1 MDVDEF
7 LKDVE
12 IAELLASYD
21 EAARELLNVAALD
34 GHFDGWSPNDLVWP
48 QSTGIDVGGLER
60 RRTLISHIYDGIP
73 SRRDRRLH
81 ESYLRFAALVEPY
94 HQANRNYLDVLEQFE
109 QQGAGSAAEFLQLYQ
124 VVYLEALGRDEPY
137 CLDAGEAALVN
148 LKVARVPLSH
158 AQGVA
163 GKLKEST
170 EATDPRWEG
179 EYGHLVDGQKVD
191 ASLRSILSQIADR
204 VVDFM
209 AAGEHLAIRYNTF
222 SNFIWFGI
230 SVWKS
235 VSEIECLAAR
245 LEGHLRPRWHEKMVK
260 YVRLAQGLLLKFLQA
275 HSEDPAQI
283 RPKDYWY
290 GQEYSYL
297 TRDMI
302 DLTLK
307 LIEGANAL
315 RRRARG
321 SNLELDEIEVPVLLR
336 NQFSG
341 RFVEHGHVG
350 RQRSIGSWRRRGR
363 LLRWAALTRRN
374 ARGSLELEAA
384 NLAEPERLQAAWKMS
399 LEWGRKTLELFEIEV
414 DVSVDPRFEALAKA
428 LHLGRDH
435 RKVVFFPTHQSV
447 LDHPVMYSVMQSSQL
462 LKAMGWEQPRPC
474 ALLAR
479 AGLTSPATLLR
490 VGSKELSLLGIGA
503 DTADHLLEQVHGYVI
518 LRRSGD
524 TGNPTREFA
533 KLLEKRPGVVYGA
546 GTTSAFELQCL
557 PIQHALFAQLPSDT
571 LFIPV
576 IFRGIHGLWP
586 KCPAGN
592 LNISPGK
599 VGGNRL
605 SAHAGRNNPLAAKTF
620 PTYAARAGY
629 PLSSG
634 PYRQPAQS
642 RPPGIDG
649 LAALAGM

>member
-1 MDVDEF
+1 MNVDRI
-7 LKDVE
+7 LKDVD
-12 IAELLASYD
+12 ISELLASYD
-21 EAARELLNVAALD
+21 EAARQLLNVAALD
-34 GHFDGWSPNDLVWP
+34 GHFEGWSPDDLAWP
-48 QSTGIDVGGLER
+48 QSAGIDVDGLER
-60 RRTLISHIYDGIP
+60 RRTLISHIYGGIP
-73 SRRDRRLH
+73 SRRDHRLH
-81 ESYLRFAALVEPY
+81 ESFSRFAALVEPY
-94 HQANRNYLDVLEQFE
+94 HEANRNYLDVLGQFE
-109 QQGAGSAAEFLQLYQ
+109 QRGVGSAADFLQLYQ
-124 VVYLEALGRDEPY
+124 AVYLEALGRDEPY
-137 CLDAGEAALVN
+137 SLDAGEAALVN

-163 GKLKEST
+163 GRLKESP
-170 EATDPRWEG
+170 EAFDPRWEA
-179 EYGHLVDGQKVD
+179 EYGHLVDGERMD
-191 ASLRSILSQIADR
+191 ATLRSILSRIAER

-230 SVWKS
+230 SVWKT
-235 VSEIECLAAR
+235 VSEIEHLVAR
-245 LEGHLRPRWHEKMVK
+245 VEGHVRAQWREKLEK

-321 SNLELDEIEVPVLLR
+321 SNLHLDEIEVPVLLR

-341 RFVEHGHVG
+341 RFVEYGHVG
-350 RQRSIGSWRRRGR
+350 RRRSIGSWRRRGR
-363 LLRWAALTRRN
+363 LLRWAALTRQN

-384 NLAEPERLQAAWKMS
+384 DLTESERLQAAWNMS

-414 DVSVDPRFEALAKA
+414 DVSVDPRFTALAEA

-435 RKVVFFPTHQSV
+435 RKVVFFPTHQSI
-447 LDHPVMYSVMQSSQL
+447 LDHPVMYSVMQSSEL
-462 LKAMGWEQPRPC
+462 LQAMGWEQPQPC

-479 AGLTSPATLLR
+479 SGLTSPATLFR
-490 VGSKELSLLGIGA
+490 VGSKECSLLGIGA

-599 VGGNRL
+599 VEVIVCPPMLGETTLLPRKRSLRTQLEPATLFQAVHIANL
-605 SAHAGRNNPLAAKTF
+605 LNPDL
-620 PTYAARAGY
+620 
-629 PLSSG
+629 
-634 PYRQPAQS
+634 PA
-642 RPPGIDG
+642 
-649 LAALAGM
+649 

>member
-1 MDVDEF
+1 MDVDRF
-7 LKDVE
+7 LKDID
-12 IAELLASYD
+12 IAGLLASYD
-21 EAARELLNVAALD
+21 EAARELLRAAALD
-34 GHFDGWSPNDLVWP
+34 GHFEGWSPENLVWP
-48 QSTGIDVGGLER
+48 QSAGIDVDGLQR
-60 RRTLISHIYDGIP
+60 RRSLIARVYDGVP
-73 SRRDRRLH
+73 GRRDHRLH
-81 ESYLRFAALVEPY
+81 ESYLRFDAFVDPY
-94 HQANRNYLDVLEQFE
+94 HEANRNYLDVLEQF
-109 QQGAGSAAEFLQLYQ
+109 QQRGAGSAVEFLQLYQ
-124 VVYLEALGRDEPY
+124 AVYLEALGRDEPY
-137 CLDAGEAALVN
+137 SLDAGEAALVN

-158 AQGVA
+158 AQEVA
-163 GKLKEST
+163 AKLKEST
-170 EATDPRWEG
+170 AAADPRWET
-179 EYGHLVDGQKVD
+179 EYRHLVDGRQVD
-191 ASLRSILSQIADR
+191 APLRSVLSRIAER

-230 SVWKS
+230 SIWKT
-235 VSEIECLAAR
+235 VSDVEYLAVR
-245 LEGHLRPRWHEKMVK
+245 LEGRVRRKRREKLMN
-260 YVRLAQGLLLKFLQA
+260 YVRLAQGLLLKFLHA

-315 RRRARG
+315 RRRAHG
-321 SNLELDEIEVPVLLR
+321 AELDEIEVPVLLH

-341 RFVEHGHVG
+341 RFVEHRHVG
-350 RQRSIGSWRRRGR
+350 RQRRIGSWRRRSR

-384 NLAEPERLQAAWKMS
+384 DLTESDRLEAAWKMS

-414 DVSVDPRFEALAKA
+414 EVNVDPRFEALAKA
-428 LHLGRDH
+428 LRMDRDH

-447 LDHPVMYSVMQSSQL
+447 LDHPVMYAVMQSPAL
-462 LKAMGWEQPRPC
+462 LRAMGWEQPQPC

-479 AGLTSPATLLR
+479 AGLTSPATLCR
-490 VGSKELSLLGIGA
+490 VGSKEFSLLGIGA
-503 DTADHLLEQVHGYVI
+503 ATADHLLEQVHGYVI

-533 KLLEKRPGVVYGA
+533 KLLEQRPGVVYGA

-557 PIQHALFAQLPSDT
+557 PIQHALFAQLPPDT

-599 VGGNRL
+599 VEVIVCPPMLGETTLLPRRRSLRTQLEPATLFQAVHIANLLNPDL
-605 SAHAGRNNPLAAKTF
+605 SEPVASA
-620 PTYAARAGY
+620 
-629 PLSSG
+629 
-634 PYRQPAQS
+634 AQS
-642 RPPGIDG
+642 D
-649 LAALAGM
+649 M